1 MLAGLH
7 PPCRWQENWREE
19 DLVVTPSGV
28 LETCVTGMGAT
39 GQAERRGRH
48 KGLEADGL
56 GHTLDGRAN
65 G

>member
-1 MLAGLH
+1 M
-7 PPCRWQENWREE
+7 
-19 DLVVTPSGV
+19 VTPSGV

-56 GHTLDGRAN
+56 GHTLDERAN